1 MLVVVGICAR
11 VFILP
16 GCQFQL
22 LVFLVICATLI
33 ITMERWQATE
43 TETETEC
50 KSSGL
55 KNGVKK
61 GRLPLRQS
69 LTILADKSFQ
79 FVTICC
85 SGLCKLAHI
94 VGCATLKTFSLRLH
108 LRIHLTTNTRI
119 PPTPSNPFRT
129 PFNSLH

>member
-1 MLVVVGICAR
+1 MA
-11 VFILP
+11 
-16 GCQFQL
+16 
-22 LVFLVICATLI
+22 
-33 ITMERWQATE
+33 

-50 KSSGL
+50 KSSRL
-55 KNGVKK
+55 KNGAKK

-108 LRIHLTTNTRI
+108 LRIHLTTNTRN
-119 PPTPSNPFRT
+119 PLPTPST